1 MKSGK
6 DRTQFILLVLT
17 RRGGEV
23 IVTGNQSLSSQE
35 DQELGEVYPTILQQQ
50 NVLTLR
56 HGDLYNRFYLL
67 SVS

>member
-17 RRGGEV
+17 HRGGEV

-35 DQELGEVYPTILQQQ
+35 DQELGEVYPTILQ
-50 NVLTLR
+50 
-56 HGDLYNRFYLL
+56 
-67 SVS
+67 

>member
-17 RRGGEV
+17 HRGGEV

-35 DQELGEVYPTILQQQ
+35 DQELGELYPIILQQKSM
-50 NVLTLR
+50 LTLR
-56 HGDLYNRFYLL
+56 HGALYNRFYLL